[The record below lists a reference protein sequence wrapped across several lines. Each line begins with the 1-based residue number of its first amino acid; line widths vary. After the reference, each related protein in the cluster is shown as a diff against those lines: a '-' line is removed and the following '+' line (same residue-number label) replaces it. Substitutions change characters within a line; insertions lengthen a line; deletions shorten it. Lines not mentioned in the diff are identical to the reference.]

1 MDPPNSPLLQDQ
13 GSDGTYHQDNGMIE
27 PPRRAIIIGP
37 VQFEMIKKSEYLLGH
52 FCILMNI
59 FGGMVCYNFSATQK
73 QEIVEFLKKG
83 EKSETKCLVIGDG
96 LNDILMM
103 NSSDVSVQMDR
114 TGFSGVHADVICYD
128 FVSLNEIMF
137 CHCQRLVRNIETLIY
152 HFLWRG
158 LLITFLT

>member
-1 MDPPNSPLLQDQ
+1 MKSEVLQDHCFN
-13 GSDGTYHQDNGMIE
+13 GSYHKDNGMVE
-27 PPRRAIIIGP
+27 PSRRTIIIGP
-37 VQFEMIKKSEYLLGH
+37 VQFEMIKKSEYFLGH

-59 FGGMVCYNFSATQK
+59 YGGMVCYNFSATQK

-83 EKSETKCLVIGDG
+83 EESETKCRVIGDG

-103 NSSDVSVQMDR
+103 KSSDVIVQMDR
-114 TGFSGVHADVICYD
+114 TGFFGVHAHVICYD

-137 CHCQRLVRNIETLIY
+137 CYCRRLVRNIDTLIY